1 MDGPRILVTGGAG
14 YIGSHVCRALAEAGF
29 LPIALDDLSAGHA
42 TRVQWGPLVQ
52 ADVTDAA
59 SLHAAMAAHQPVGVV
74 HLAGKISVPES
85 VADPLPTY
93 AANTLGTL
101 NLLGAVQAQGV
112 RGVVFSST
120 AAVYGTPEMVPIEEG
135 AVLAPINPYGHSKRM
150 AEQLLADAAPALG
163 MSSVALRYFNAAG
176 ATPEAGLGYARAKPF
191 HLLPMALLATLGR
204 VPPLQ
209 VFGTDY
215 PTPDGTAVRDYIHV
229 ADLAD
234 AHVLALQQVLGTPQG
249 HAEHRALNLGT
260 GHGASVRQVLDVCA
274 QVTGQPVPHVL
285 AARRAGDPAELVA
298 DPTAAKTVLGWAPK
312 QSDLPTL
319 VASEW
324 TWQQLLAAAAF

>member
-1 MDGPRILVTGGAG
+1 MNMPKILVTGGAG

-29 LPIALDDLSAGHA
+29 LPIALDDLSAGYA
-42 TRVQWGPLVQ
+42 ARVQWGPLVQ

-59 SLHAAMAAHQPVGVV
+59 SLNAAMVAHQPSGVV

-85 VADPLPTY
+85 VSDPLPTY
-93 AANTLGTL
+93 TTNTLGTL
-101 NLLGAVQAQGV
+101 NLLGAMRAVGV
-112 RGVVFSST
+112 RACVFSST
-120 AAVYGTPEMVPIEEG
+120 AAVYGTPETVPIAEN
-135 AVLAPINPYGHSKRM
+135 APLLPINPYGHSKRM
-150 AEQLLADAAPALG
+150 AEQLLADAAPALNI
-163 MSSVALRYFNAAG
+163 SSVALRYFNAAG
-176 ATPEAGLGYARAKPF
+176 ATPEAGLGYDRAKPF

-215 PTPDGTAVRDYIHV
+215 ATPDGTAVRDYIHV
-229 ADLAD
+229 ADLAN
-234 AHVLALQQVLGTPQG
+234 AHVLALQQLLEMQG
-249 HAEHRALNLGT
+249 PATHLALNLGT

-274 QVTGQPVPHVL
+274 SVTGRPVPHTL

-298 DPTAAKTVLGWAPK
+298 DPMAAKTLLGWEPR
-312 QSDLPTL
+312 QSDLKTL

-324 TWQQLLAAAAF
+324 AWQQQLATAS

>member
-1 MDGPRILVTGGAG
+1 MDRPRILVTGGAG
-14 YIGSHVCRALAEAGF
+14 YIGSHVCRALAQAGF

-42 TRVQWGPLVQ
+42 ARVQWGPLVQ
-52 ADVTDAA
+52 ADVTDAT
-59 SLHAAMAAHQPVGVV
+59 SVRAAMAAHQPVGVV
-74 HLAGKISVPES
+74 HVAGKISVPES

-93 AANTLGTL
+93 ATNVLGTL
-101 NLLGAVQAQGV
+101 TLLEAMQAQGV
-112 RGVVFSST
+112 RGLVFSST
-120 AAVYGTPEMVPIEEG
+120 AAVYGTPEVTPIAES
-135 AVLAPINPYGHSKRM
+135 APLRPINPYGHSKRM

-163 MSSVALRYFNAAG
+163 VSSVALRYFNAAG
-176 ATPEAGLGYARAKPF
+176 ATPEVGLGYDRAKPF

-215 PTPDGTAVRDYIHV
+215 PTPDGTAVRDYVHV

-234 AHVLALQQVLGTPQG
+234 AHVLALQQVLGVQG
-249 HAEHRALNLGT
+249 PATHRALNLGS

-274 QVTGQPVPHVL
+274 AVTGQPVPHTL

-298 DPTAAKTVLGWAPK
+298 DPTAAKRVLSWAPR
-312 QSDLPTL
+312 QSDLKTL

-324 TWQQLLAAAAF
+324 AWQQQLVEAAS

>member
-14 YIGSHVCRALAEAGF
+14 YIGSHVCRALAQAGF

-42 TRVQWGPLVQ
+42 ARVQWGPLVQ

-59 SLHAAMAAHQPVGVV
+59 SLHAAMAMHQPMGVV

-101 NLLGAVQAQGV
+101 NLLGAMQTADV
-112 RGVVFSST
+112 RAVVFSST
-120 AAVYGTPEMVPIEEG
+120 AAVYGTPEAVPIGEG
-135 AVLAPINPYGHSKRM
+135 AALKPINPYGHSKRM
-150 AEQLLADAAPALG
+150 AEQLLADAAPALN

-176 ATPEAGLGYARAKPF
+176 ATPEAKLGYDRARPF

-229 ADLAD
+229 ADLAE
-234 AHVLALQQVLGTPQG
+234 AHVLALQQMLGVQG
-249 HAEHRALNLGT
+249 AATHRALNLGT

-274 QVTGQPVPHVL
+274 TVTGRPVPHVL

-298 DPTAAKTVLGWAPK
+298 DPAAAKMVLGWEPR
-312 QSDLPTL
+312 QSDLRTL

-324 TWQQLLAAAAF
+324 AWQQQLAAAS